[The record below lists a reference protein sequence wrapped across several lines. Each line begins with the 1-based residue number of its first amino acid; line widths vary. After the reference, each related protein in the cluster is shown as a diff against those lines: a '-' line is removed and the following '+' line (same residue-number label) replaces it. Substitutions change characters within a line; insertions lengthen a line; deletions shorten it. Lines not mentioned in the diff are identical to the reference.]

1 MSRTPI
7 REALLKLANLGMV
20 EIRPQ
25 AGTFVSRI
33 RMKEVLEANF
43 IRRELEGACV
53 REAAKLITNS
63 QRNELMFLIDQQKL
77 DHSTQNPKVFSRLDI
92 EFHSAI
98 HTIAGNSMCRNII
111 RDVRMFVDRIRNL
124 SLNRPM
130 ELLQIIADHFA
141 IATALQKAD
150 PAGAERAMN
159 SHMDRV
165 HRVAK
170 ILSPSTRKIS
180 RSPMYN
186 VNFQFWHVWSSLDV
200 LYQGALLKIMLTIE
214 AAAIG
219 LIASLL
225 WVYDLMSRFKQA
237 AAVGQ
242 ALLAGQVDAIVLS
255 SRWAGEFIKL
265 NPAANLEV
273 KFTVRQSPCCISIH
287 KGEIYILK
295 WMNQFVAFM
304 NIIGELDQISR
315 RWIGANLTNLSVL

>member
-1 MSRTPI
+1 
-7 REALLKLANLGMV
+7 
-20 EIRPQ
+20 
-25 AGTFVSRI
+25 
-33 RMKEVLEANF
+33 
-43 IRRELEGACV
+43 
-53 REAAKLITNS
+53 
-63 QRNELMFLIDQQKL
+63 
-77 DHSTQNPKVFSRLDI
+77 
-92 EFHSAI
+92 
-98 HTIAGNSMCRNII
+98 
-111 RDVRMFVDRIRNL
+111 
-124 SLNRPM
+124 
-130 ELLQIIADHFA
+130 
-141 IATALQKAD
+141 
-150 PAGAERAMN
+150 
-159 SHMDRV
+159 
-165 HRVAK
+165 
-170 ILSPSTRKIS
+170 
-180 RSPMYN
+180 MYN

-242 ALLAGQVDAIVLS
+242 ALLAGQVDAIVSS